1 MMITFSILLL
11 LAAAAPPPSPNAPPP
26 SVAAFAGLFTPWSA
40 AERDSRAAEE
50 QARTAEAPPPA
61 DAERRRIEA
70 VARGERVG
78 EVVRSGDC
86 EEGERIARAAGD
98 FALVRAVRDHCRSA
112 PAR

>member
-1 MMITFSILLL
+1 MMIKASILLL
-11 LAAAAPPPSPNAPPP
+11 VAAAAPPPPQGAPPP

-50 QARTAEAPPPA
+50 RTRTAEAPPPA
-61 DAERRRIEA
+61 DAERRRVEA

-78 EVVRSGDC
+78 EIVRAGDC
-86 EEGERIARAAGD
+86 EEGERIARAAAD

>member
-1 MMITFSILLL
+1 MMIKSSILLL
-11 LAAAAPPPSPNAPPP
+11 LAAAAPPPTPSVPAP

-50 QARTAEAPPPA
+50 RARATGAPPPA
-61 DAERRRIEA
+61 DTERRRIEA

-78 EVVRSGDC
+78 EIVRAGDC

-98 FALVRAVRDHCRSA
+98 FALVRAVRDHCR
-112 PAR
+112 RGN